1 MLGSGA
7 KVAKPSFV
15 SYISPEVRGG
25 GTRKG
30 PRAARAAGGGRRSCE
45 AAAARARGA
54 GASPAG
60 ARWGLVRAAGA
71 GLPLPSARR
80 RAARPEFAAGRCE
93 ELGGAAAGR
102 ACGWRGRVLALPGA
116 LSRGWRGR
124 CLGGASLGTERK
136 YRACCFLRRRKKNI
150 ASRSVLRRLF
160 FWCFTWVVF
169 ASSEQMSGCHRDCS
183 ACKVGLSHPVFL
195 GVPHHHSRCVLC
207 LCRLLLFSSVG
218 PKRWGP
224 SLTA

>member
-54 GASPAG
+54 GASPAR
-60 ARWGLVRAAGA
+60 ARWGLVRAVGA
-71 GLPLPSARR
+71 GLRSPR
-80 RAARPEFAAGRCE
+80 RAARPEFAAGRCGE
-93 ELGGAAAGR
+93 PGGAAAGR
-102 ACGWRGRVLALPGA
+102 ACGWRRAGA
-116 LSRGWRGR
+116 SAAGAPSRGWRVR

-136 YRACCFLRRRKKNI
+136 HRACCFLRKLKKNV
-150 ASRSVLRRLF
+150 AGRSVLRWLF
-160 FWCFTWVVF
+160 FWCFTWVVS

-183 ACKVGLSHPVFL
+183 ASKVGLSHPVFL
-195 GVPHHHSRCVLC
+195 GVPHRHSRCVLC